1 MRNLKFRHIV
11 LSTAVALLLALPAA
25 AARRD
30 KKEPEPEPLFP
41 NATRVEPKAK
51 PVQRLQKDLQKMY
64 DASQEEGK
72 EAEAEALALEMLS
85 NARAGAY
92 EKSIANQ
99 VLGFARLNADNY
111 PEAITYLQA
120 AIDAGGL
127 NNDQHFQLMYN
138 IAQMQLAEEMYDES
152 LATMERFIA
161 ETQSQ
166 KSEHLA
172 LKGNALYRLER
183 YQDAVPVL
191 KAAMETA
198 TSQQSTLAQLLMACY
213 FELEQ
218 PQEAAA
224 IAESLLAK
232 DPDNKSLVRN
242 LASIYIN
249 ADMAD
254 KAMQLMDGA
263 RQRGLLTE
271 ERDYQQLYQL
281 YHFNEKEAE
290 AIATIKEGLEKGVL
304 KPAVEPYRV
313 MAEAYYFSDKFE
325 EAAQA
330 YGQAATY
337 ATDGEPSLN
346 QARMYA
352 ELERWSECK
361 TAAQAAIA
369 KGVKRT
375 GEAWIIVGAAE
386 FGLNNEAG
394 AIAAYREA
402 AKYPETKSSAESYL
416 RQAGKL

>member
-1 MRNLKFRHIV
+1 MRTAKSSRIFFVTI
-11 LSTAVALLLALPAA
+11 LSLMMALPVS

-30 KKEPEPEPLFP
+30 KKQPEPEPLYP
-41 NATRVEPKAK
+41 NATRVEPEAK
-51 PVQRLQKDLQKMY
+51 PVQRLQKQLQKMY

-72 EAEAEALALEMLS
+72 EAEAEALAQEMLANS
-85 NARAGAY
+85 RAGAY

-127 NNDQHFQLMYN
+127 NNDQHYQLMYN

-152 LATMERFIA
+152 LATMERFIT
-161 ETQSQ
+161 ETQTQ

-183 YQDAVPVL
+183 YQEAVPVL
-191 KAAMETA
+191 RTAMESA
-198 TSQQSTLAQLLMACY
+198 TTQQSTLAQLLMACY

-224 IAESLLAK
+224 IAEGLLAK
-232 DPDNKSLVRN
+232 EPDNKALVRN
-242 LASIYIN
+242 LTSIYIN

-254 KAMQLMDGA
+254 KAMQLMDSA
-263 RQRGLLTE
+263 RQRGLLSE

-290 AIATIKEGLEKGVL
+290 AIATIKEGLEKGIL

-313 MAEAYYFSDKFE
+313 MAEAYYFTDKFA
-325 EAAQA
+325 EAAEA

-346 QARMYA
+346 QARMFA
-352 ELERWSECK
+352 ELERWPECK
-361 TAAQAAIA
+361 AAAQAAIA
-369 KGVKRT
+369 KGVKRM

-386 FGLNNEAG
+386 FGLNNQPA

>member
-1 MRNLKFRHIV
+1 MSTSSVSKFLVTAAIAV
-11 LSTAVALLLALPAA
+11 LFALPAQ

-64 DASQEEGK
+64 DTSQEDGK
-72 EAEAEALALEMLS
+72 EAEAEALALEMLA
-85 NARAGAY
+85 NPRAGVY

-127 NNDQHFQLMYN
+127 NNDQHYQLMFN
-138 IAQMQLAEEMYDES
+138 IAQMQLAEEMYDDS
-152 LATMERFIA
+152 LATMDRFIT
-161 ETQSQ
+161 ETQTK

-183 YQDAVPVL
+183 YQEAVPVL
-191 KAAMETA
+191 KEAMASA
-198 TSQQSTLAQLLMACY
+198 TTQQSTLAQLLMASY

-224 IAESLLAK
+224 IAETLLAK
-232 DPDNKSLVRN
+232 EPDNKALVRN

-249 ADMAD
+249 ADMTD

-290 AIATIKEGLEKGVL
+290 AIATIKEGLDKGIL

-313 MAEAYYFSDKFE
+313 MAEAYYFSDNFV
-325 EAAQA
+325 EAAAA
-330 YGQAATY
+330 YGKAAEY

-346 QARMYA
+346 QARMFA
-352 ELERWSECK
+352 ELEQWPACK
-361 TAAQAAIA
+361 AAAQAAIA

-386 FGLNNEAG
+386 FGLDNQAG
-394 AIAAYREA
+394 AIQAYREA
-402 AKYPETKSSAESYL
+402 AKYPETTSSAESYL

>member
-1 MRNLKFRHIV
+1 MRTAKSSQIFFVTI
-11 LSTAVALLLALPAA
+11 LSLMMALPVS

-30 KKEPEPEPLFP
+30 KKQPEAEPLYP
-41 NATRVEPKAK
+41 NATRVEPAAK

-72 EAEAEALALEMLS
+72 EAEAEALAQEMLA
-85 NARAGAY
+85 NGRAGAY

-120 AIDAGGL
+120 AIGAGGL
-127 NNDQHFQLMYN
+127 NNDQHYQLMYN

-152 LATMERFIA
+152 LATMERFIT
-161 ETQSQ
+161 ETQTQ

-183 YQDAVPVL
+183 YQEAVPVL
-191 KAAMETA
+191 RTAMESA
-198 TSQQSTLAQLLMACY
+198 TTQQSTLAQLLMACY

-224 IAESLLAK
+224 IAEGLLAK
-232 DPDNKSLVRN
+232 EPDNKALVRN
-242 LASIYIN
+242 LTSIYIN

-254 KAMQLMDGA
+254 KAMQLMDSA

-290 AIATIKEGLEKGVL
+290 AIATIKEGLEKGIL

-313 MAEAYYFSDKFE
+313 MAEAYYFTDKFA
-325 EAAQA
+325 EAAEA
-330 YGQAATY
+330 YGKAATY

-346 QARMYA
+346 QARMFA
-352 ELERWSECK
+352 ELERWPECK
-361 TAAQAAIA
+361 AAAQAAIA
-369 KGVKRT
+369 KGVKRM

-386 FGLNNEAG
+386 FGLNNQPA

>member
-1 MRNLKFRHIV
+1 MRTAKSSRIFFVTI
-11 LSTAVALLLALPAA
+11 LSLMMALPVS

-30 KKEPEPEPLFP
+30 KKQPEPEPLYP
-41 NATRVEPKAK
+41 NATRVEPEAK
-51 PVQRLQKDLQKMY
+51 PVQRLQKQLQKMY

-72 EAEAEALALEMLS
+72 EAEAEALAQEMLA
-85 NARAGAY
+85 NGRAGAY

-127 NNDQHFQLMYN
+127 NNDQHYQLMYN

-152 LATMERFIA
+152 LATMERFIT
-161 ETQSQ
+161 ETQTQ

-183 YQDAVPVL
+183 YQEAVPVL
-191 KAAMETA
+191 RTAMESA
-198 TSQQSTLAQLLMACY
+198 TTQQSTLAQLLMACY

-224 IAESLLAK
+224 IAEGLLAK
-232 DPDNKSLVRN
+232 EPDNKALVRN
-242 LASIYIN
+242 LTSIYIN

-254 KAMQLMDGA
+254 KAMQLMDSA

-290 AIATIKEGLEKGVL
+290 AIATIKEGLEKGIL

-313 MAEAYYFSDKFE
+313 MAEAYYFTDKFA
-325 EAAQA
+325 EAAEA
-330 YGQAATY
+330 YGKAATY

-346 QARMYA
+346 QARMFA
-352 ELERWSECK
+352 ELERWPECK
-361 TAAQAAIA
+361 AAAQAAIA
-369 KGVKRT
+369 KGVKRM

-386 FGLNNEAG
+386 FGLNNQPA